1 MAQICQGTYDPIVA
15 PTRIFPRHLHDQAFC
30 FLIYLG
36 APYTSTESRPIKFV
50 RDELPIP
57 TQNRIGL
64 GRCRHVLQC
73 LSTQAVSDLGQ
84 CRLFSFRKQQP
95 TLDLTSQDAVL
106 RRQIFVSQQEF
117 LIDCSGDIGEQAR
130 PKHLRFPCNLDFVK
144 REIVGA
150 VSRLEK
156 PNSKREPVQNPKLR
170 YFKPFE
176 FFDHTS
182 TVSMTYCKLFP

>member
-1 MAQICQGTYDPIVA
+1 MAEICQGAYDPIVA
-15 PTRIFPRHLHDQAFC
+15 PARIFPRHLHDQAFF

-64 GRCRHVLQC
+64 GRCRHVLQS

-95 TLDLTSQDAVL
+95 TLDLTSQDPVL
-106 RRQIFVSQQEF
+106 RRQIFVSQQKF
-117 LIDCSGDIGEQAR
+117 LIHRSGEIGEQAR
-130 PKHLRFPCNLDFVK
+130 PKHLGFPCNPYL
-144 REIVGA
+144 RASEIVGA
-150 VSRLEK
+150 VSASEK
-156 PNSKREPVQNPKLR
+156 SIRRASLCEILRHAISKP
-170 YFKPFE
+170 YE
-176 FFDHTS
+176 FF
-182 TVSMTYCKLFP
+182 